1 MRVLMLS
8 KRQYTGKDLLD
19 DRYGRLYEIP
29 AGLAAR
35 GHAVVGVALSYR
47 KRDESWQFH
56 GVDLSRGGAGWHGV
70 RTAGAAESGA
80 QQRSAPMT
88 AHDAAPPAS
97 WFLDGA
103 VLLAGNHPGVAWR
116 GLNLLPWGIWR
127 YPQQLAR
134 IAADFRPDVVWACSD
149 AFHAIFGAL
158 FSRATG
164 VPLVIDLYDD
174 FESFAAT
181 RLPGVAPAFRA
192 ACRHAA
198 GLTVVSRALCDRVV
212 AAYGVR
218 ARPTVVGNGVRR
230 DLFYP
235 RDRLRAREVLGLP
248 ADARLIGT
256 AGALSADR
264 DIGVLFD
271 AFLTLAD
278 SDPNLHLVVA
288 GCRDDTPSR
297 YHHPRIIDL
306 GVLAFEQVPELIPA
320 LDVAVVC
327 NRDSAFGRYCFPLK
341 FHEIVAS
348 GTPVVAARVGDIATL
363 LSSTPD
369 RLYAPGDAANL
380 ARQIASQLAAPRPT
394 TDLVAP
400 DWDEWSAVVERTL
413 VEVVA

>member
-1 MRVLMLS
+1 MRILVLS

-47 KRDESWQFH
+47 RRDEGWWF
-56 GVDLSRGGAGWHGV
+56 GDMDARWGDARRPGGRTERGPGSERGLERGPERPPGRPGEPAVLPADV
-70 RTAGAAESGA
+70 RPGAAWLGINA
-80 QQRSAPMT
+80 
-88 AHDAAPPAS
+88 
-97 WFLDGA
+97 
-103 VLLAGNHPGVAWR
+103 
-116 GLNLLPWGIWR
+116 LPWGVWR
-127 YPQQLAR
+127 YPRQLSR

-192 ACRHAA
+192 ACRRAA
-198 GLTVVSRALCDRVV
+198 GLTVVSRTLRDHVV
-212 AAYGVR
+212 AAYGIR
-218 ARPTVVGNGVRR
+218 APATVVGNGVRR
-230 DLFYP
+230 DLFHP
-235 RDRLRAREVLGLP
+235 RDRQQARAAFGLP

-271 AFLTLAD
+271 AFVALAD
-278 SDPNLHLVVA
+278 ADPALHLVVA
-288 GCRDDTPSR
+288 GPRDGTPAS
-297 YHHPRIIDL
+297 YSHPRIIDL
-306 GVLAFEQVPELIPA
+306 GELALERVPDLLSA

-327 NRDSAFGRYCFPLK
+327 NRDSAFGRHCFPLK
-341 FHEIVAS
+341 FHEIVAC
-348 GTPVVAARVGDIATL
+348 GTPVVAARVGDVATL
-363 LSSTPD
+363 LAGDPD
-369 RLYAPGDAANL
+369 RLYAPGDAADL
-380 ARQIASQLAAPRPT
+380 ARGVAGQLAAPRPT
-394 TDLVAP
+394 TDLPAP
-400 DWDEWSAVVERTL
+400 GWDELSAVVEHAL
-413 VEVVA
+413 SAAAP